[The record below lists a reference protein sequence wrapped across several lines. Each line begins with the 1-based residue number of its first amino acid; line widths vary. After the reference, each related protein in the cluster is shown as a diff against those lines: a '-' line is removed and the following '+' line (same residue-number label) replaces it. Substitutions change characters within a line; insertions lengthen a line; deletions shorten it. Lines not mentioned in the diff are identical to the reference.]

1 MNYIAIKGRISQ
13 DLDIKVAQ
21 SNNSKVCRFSVAV
34 RDDYKNKDGEY
45 TTQFFNCVAFGKTA
59 EFMESYFKK
68 GQEILLSGRLQNRQ
82 WETDSGE
89 KRYAT
94 DIIAEKVEFCGSKS
108 ESNASPKEETKEGEV
123 TMNIVDDNDDLPF

>member
-13 DLDIKVAQ
+13 DLDIRFTQ

-59 EFMESYFKK
+59 EFLESYFKK

-82 WETDSGE
+82 WETDNGE

-108 ESNASPKEETKEGEV
+108 ENNTTTQIKVEETPITVIDEEEP
-123 TMNIVDDNDDLPF
+123 LPF